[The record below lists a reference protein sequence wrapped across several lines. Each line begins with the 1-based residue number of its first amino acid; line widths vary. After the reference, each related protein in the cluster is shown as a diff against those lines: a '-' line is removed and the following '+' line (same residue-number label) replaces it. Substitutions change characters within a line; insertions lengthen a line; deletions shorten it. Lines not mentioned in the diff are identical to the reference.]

1 MTNDMKKILFAA
13 AAVLLAAC
21 SAPQAEDY
29 ASYVNPKIG
38 TGGHGHVFVG
48 ANVPFGFVQ
57 LGPTSIPQS
66 WDWCSGYHDSDNTVI
81 GFSHTHL
88 SGTGIGDLFDVTVMP
103 VTGLTKPS
111 RGTENDP
118 ESGAWSY
125 ADRSQEITEPGYYS
139 VPLVR
144 YGIKAEMT
152 ATSRVGFH
160 RYTFPAHE
168 QSALLFDLENGG
180 CWDDVRD
187 AGFKLEKN
195 GEGQVTALGGWR
207 YSSGWAKNQK
217 IFFWAE
223 FSRPSTGFSVSENP
237 VNESERGA
245 LRKPLYGRYDIGR
258 TAEGDQV
265 LVKVALSPV
274 SVEGAK
280 ANMAAELPGWDFEAV
295 KAAARTAWN
304 EELGKVKIETDNAD
318 ERTVFYTALYHT
330 MVAPSRYNDVDGQY
344 RGSDDQVRQGDFQNY
359 TTFSLW
365 DTYRAAMPLM
375 TLIHPEK
382 MDDIVATMYHI
393 YKEQGDLPVWHLMGN
408 ETDCMVGNP
417 GLVSFADAVVKGF
430 RAGLTDDEIL
440 AAMTATATTPDRGQD
455 LRMQYGFIPAD
466 LYHESVANDMEY
478 AIADGALANAADFLG
493 RADVAA
499 TYRERSRSY
508 RHFWDPE
515 LQFMRGR
522 KTDGSFTEPF
532 DPIYSRHETSDYTEG
547 TGWQYIWLVPQ
558 DVDGLASLFG
568 SKEAME
574 AKLDGL
580 FEAPDRVE
588 GENASPDISGLIG
601 QYAHGNEPGHH
612 TIYLYSMLGRPD
624 KAAARLHQV
633 YGQMYFNDV
642 EGLAGNE
649 DVGQMSAWYVL
660 SSMGFYQ
667 VEPAC
672 PRFWFGLPLFRKEV
686 VKVAGGEFTIK
697 ADGPLDG
704 HIASVKLNGRPY
716 ELPYIEYKDIVA
728 GGTLEYTLAQ

>member
-1 MTNDMKKILFAA
+1 MTINMKKILFAA

-21 SAPQAEDY
+21 STPQAEDY

-103 VTGLTKPS
+103 VIGLTTAE
-111 RGTENDP
+111 RGTEDRP
-118 ESGAWSY
+118 DRGAWSY
-125 ADRSQEITEPGYYS
+125 ADRSQEVAEPGYYS
-139 VPLVR
+139 VPLER
-144 YGIKAEMT
+144 YGIKAELT

-160 RYTFPAHE
+160 RYTFPEA
-168 QSALLFDLENGG
+168 SNAAIIFDLENGG
-180 CWDDVRD
+180 CWDDVTD
-187 AGFKLEKN
+187 AGFDVVKN
-195 GEGQVTALGGWR
+195 DGGKVIALGGYR
-207 YSSGWAKNQK
+207 YSSGWARNQK
-217 IFFWAE
+217 IFFWAT
-223 FSRPSTGFSVSENP
+223 FSTPLENFSVEQNTSRD
-237 VNESERGA
+237 SERGRE
-245 LRKPLYGRYDIGR
+245 RKALYGRCDLGNT
-258 TAEGDQV
+258 TAGQQI

-280 ANMAAELPGWDFEAV
+280 ANMTAELSGWDFEAV

-304 EELGKVKIETDNAD
+304 SELGKVKIETDDAD
-318 ERTVFYTALYHT
+318 KRTVFYTALYHT
-330 MVAPSRYNDVDGQY
+330 MVAPSQYNDVDGRY
-344 RGSDDQVRQGDFQNY
+344 RGSDDVVREGNFQNY

-382 MDDIVATMYHI
+382 MNDMVATMYHI

-417 GLVSFADAVVKGF
+417 GLIAFADAVVKGF
-430 RAGLTDDEIL
+430 RAGLSDDEIIE
-440 AAMTATATTPDRGQD
+440 AMTVTATTPDRGQD

-478 AIADGALANAADFLG
+478 AVADGALANAAEYLG
-493 RADVAA
+493 RKDIAA
-499 TYRERSRSY
+499 AYRERSHSY

-558 DVDGLASLFG
+558 DVDGLVALFG

-574 AKLDGL
+574 TKLDGL
-580 FEAPDRVE
+580 FEAPDHIE

-672 PRFWFGLPLFRKEV
+672 PRFWFGLPLFSKEV

-697 ADGPLDG
+697 AEGPLDG
-704 HIASVKLNGRPY
+704 HIASVKLNGQPY
-716 ELPYIEYKDIVA
+716 DLPYIEYKDIVA
-728 GGTLEYTLAQ
+728 GGTLEYTLVK

>member
-1 MTNDMKKILFAA
+1 MKKLAFAI

-21 SAPQAEDY
+21 SSPKAQDY
-29 ASYVNPKIG
+29 AAYVNPKIG

-48 ANVPFGFVQ
+48 ANVPFGLVQ
-57 LGPTSIPQS
+57 LGPTSIPQT

-81 GFSHTHL
+81 GFSHMHL
-88 SGTGIGDLFDVTVMP
+88 SGTGIGDLFDITVMP
-103 VTGLTKPS
+103 TIGPTTPA

-118 ESGAWSY
+118 QSGAWSY
-125 ADRSQEITEPGYYS
+125 ADRSKEVCEPGYYS
-139 VPLVR
+139 VPLQR
-144 YGIKAEMT
+144 YGIVAELT

-160 RYTFPAHE
+160 RYTFPA
-168 QSALLFDLENGG
+168 SDDAKLLFDMENGG
-180 CWDDVRD
+180 CWDHVTDT
-187 AGFKLEKN
+187 GFEVVKDEN
-195 GEGQVTALGGWR
+195 GQIKALGGYR
-207 YSSGWAKNQK
+207 FSTGWAKNQK

-223 FSRPSTGFSVSENP
+223 FSRPAQDFSVKEN
-237 VNESERGA
+237 VASDREQRN
-245 LRKPLYGRYDIGR
+245 LKPIYGYLTLGN
-258 TAEGDQV
+258 TTEGEQV

-280 ANMAAELPGWDFEAV
+280 ANMAAELPGWDFEAT
-295 KAAARTAWN
+295 KANARTAWN
-304 EELGKVKIETDNAD
+304 KELGKIQIKTEDAD
-318 ERTVFYTALYHT
+318 KRTVFYTALYHT
-330 MVAPSRYNDVDGQY
+330 MIAPSAFNDVDGQY
-344 RGSDDQVRQGDFQNY
+344 RGSDDQVRKGNFQNY

-365 DTYRAAMPLM
+365 DTYRAAHPLM

-382 MDDIVATMYHI
+382 MNDMVATMYHI

-417 GLVSFADAVVKGF
+417 GLIVFADAVVKGF
-430 RAGLTDDEIL
+430 RAGLTDEQIIE
-440 AAMTATATTPDRGQD
+440 AMTVTATTPDRGQD
-455 LRMQYGFIPAD
+455 LRMKYGYIPAD

-478 AIADGALANAADFLG
+478 AIADGALANCADFLG
-493 RADVAA
+493 KADVAA
-499 TYRERSRSY
+499 EYRERSHSY

-522 KTDGSFTEPF
+522 KVDGKFTEPF

-547 TGWQYIWLVPQ
+547 TGWQYLWLVPQ
-558 DVDGLASLFG
+558 DVDGLVNLFG
-568 SKEAME
+568 SKEATL

-580 FEAPDRVE
+580 FEAPDHVE

-601 QYAHGNEPGHH
+601 QYAHGNEPSHH
-612 TIYLYSMLGRPD
+612 TIYLYSMLGAPE

-633 YGQMYFNDV
+633 YEEMYFNDV

-660 SSMGFYQ
+660 SAMGFYQ

-672 PRFWFGLPLFRKEV
+672 PRFWFGLPLFPEMSV
-686 VKVAGGEFTIK
+686 QVSGGTFTIK

-704 HIASVKLNGRPY
+704 HIASVKLNGKPY
-716 ELPYIEYKDIVA
+716 DKPYIEYADIIA
-728 GGTLEYTLAQ
+728 GGTLEYSLQK